1 MMDTNTIFDE
11 FFDRIKINI
20 PEDMRKMTV
29 ADMIKDDR
37 ISISMDIKKP
47 KKKKQKSIELV
58 EREE

>member
-1 MMDTNTIFDE
+1 MTDTNNVFDE
-11 FFDRIKINI
+11 FLERIKINI

>member
-1 MMDTNTIFDE
+1 MDTNNVFDE
-11 FFDRIKINI
+11 FLERIQINI

-47 KKKKQKSIELV
+47 KKKKQKSVKLV

>member
-1 MMDTNTIFDE
+1 MDTNNVFDE
-11 FFDRIKINI
+11 FLERIKINI

-37 ISISMDIKKP
+37 IGISIDVKKP
-47 KKKKQKSIELV
+47 KKNKQKSIKLV

>member
-1 MMDTNTIFDE
+1 MDTNNVFDE
-11 FFDRIKINI
+11 FLERIKINI

>member
-1 MMDTNTIFDE
+1 MDTNNVFDE
-11 FFDRIKINI
+11 FLERIKINI

-47 KKKKQKSIELV
+47 KKKKQKSIKLV

>member
-1 MMDTNTIFDE
+1 MDTNNVFDE
-11 FFDRIKINI
+11 FLERIQINI

>member
-1 MMDTNTIFDE
+1 MDTNNVFDE
-11 FFDRIKINI
+11 FLERIQINL

-37 ISISMDIKKP
+37 IGISIDVKKP
-47 KKKKQKSIELV
+47 KKSKQKSIELV

>member
-1 MMDTNTIFDE
+1 MDTNNVFDE
-11 FFDRIKINI
+11 FFERIKISI

>member
-1 MMDTNTIFDE
+1 MDTNNVFDE
-11 FFDRIKINI
+11 FLERIKINI

-47 KKKKQKSIELV
+47 KKKKQKSVKLV

>member
-1 MMDTNTIFDE
+1 MMDTNNVFDE
-11 FFDRIKINI
+11 FLERIKINI

>member
-1 MMDTNTIFDE
+1 MDTNNVFDE
-11 FFDRIKINI
+11 FLERIQINI

-37 ISISMDIKKP
+37 IGISIDVKKP
-47 KKKKQKSIELV
+47 KKNKQKSIKLV

>member
-1 MMDTNTIFDE
+1 METNNVFDE
-11 FFDRIKINI
+11 FLERIKINI

-37 ISISMDIKKP
+37 ISISIDIKKP
-47 KKKKQKSIELV
+47 KKNKQKSIKLV

>member
-1 MMDTNTIFDE
+1 METNNVFDE
-11 FFDRIKINI
+11 FLERIKINI

>member
-1 MMDTNTIFDE
+1 METNNVFDE
-11 FFDRIKINI
+11 FLERIKINI

-37 ISISMDIKKP
+37 IGISIDVKKP
-47 KKKKQKSIELV
+47 KKNKQKSIKLV

>member
-1 MMDTNTIFDE
+1 MGTNNVFDE
-11 FFDRIKINI
+11 FLERIKINI

>member
-1 MMDTNTIFDE
+1 MDANNVFDE
-11 FFDRIKINI
+11 FLERIKINI

-47 KKKKQKSIELV
+47 KKKKQKSVKLV

>member
-1 MMDTNTIFDE
+1 MDTNNVFDE
-11 FFDRIKINI
+11 FLERIKINI

-37 ISISMDIKKP
+37 ISISIDIKKP
-47 KKKKQKSIELV
+47 KKNKQKSIKLV

>member
-1 MMDTNTIFDE
+1 MDTNNVFDE
-11 FFDRIKINI
+11 FLERIKINI

-37 ISISMDIKKP
+37 ISISIDVKKP
-47 KKKKQKSIELV
+47 KKNKQKSIKLV

>member
-1 MMDTNTIFDE
+1 MDTNNVFDE
-11 FFDRIKINI
+11 FLERIKINI

-37 ISISMDIKKP
+37 IGISIDVKKP
-47 KKKKQKSIELV
+47 KKNKQRSIKLV

>member
-1 MMDTNTIFDE
+1 MDTNNVFDE
-11 FFDRIKINI
+11 FLERIQINI

-37 ISISMDIKKP
+37 ISISIDVKKP
-47 KKKKQKSIELV
+47 KKNKQKSIKLV

>member
-1 MMDTNTIFDE
+1 MDTNNVFDE
-11 FFDRIKINI
+11 FLERIKISI

>member
-1 MMDTNTIFDE
+1 MDTNNVFDE
-11 FFDRIKINI
+11 FLERNKINI

>member
-1 MMDTNTIFDE
+1 MDTSTIFDE
-11 FFDRIKINI
+11 FFERIKINI

-37 ISISMDIKKP
+37 IGISIDVKKP

>member
-1 MMDTNTIFDE
+1 MDTNNVFDE
-11 FFDRIKINI
+11 FLERIKINI

-37 ISISMDIKKP
+37 ISISIDMKKP
-47 KKKKQKSIELV
+47 KKKKQKSVKLV